1 MAFLDFFRSSS
12 ASAVA
17 TPVEKPD
24 VSLATRGPRVTFGEI
39 ATDATAE
46 NMMGFLQALPD
57 PDPVLRK
64 AGLDLEAYRELLV
77 DEHLRGVVDTRKDQ
91 VREMEW
97 QITPGSDPMHAEIV
111 DRMLRGLEVSNS
123 DGDSASLGIY
133 QVITE
138 ILDAPL
144 FGRQPM
150 ELMWEPRNVDG
161 TDYIW
166 LTNIVGKPAEWFTIG
181 ADRRWRY
188 LDRTR
193 SFDGLGL
200 LMPPRKLIMAT
211 HGATY
216 KNPHGV
222 AILSSVYWPVTFSK
236 ANVKFW
242 VTFIEKYGMPWVH
255 AQHEDDSGSEK
266 ANALLDM
273 IQNMRQDG
281 AFVTP
286 IGSEVAIVPNGQKSS
301 ADIFEGFVAFC
312 ESRISKA
319 ILGHG
324 AAADSTPGKL
334 GNEEGAM
341 SAKWGR
347 AASDKRLVEAV
358 MNKAIRWI
366 WELNWNVGE
375 PPVFTFYE
383 EEDVDQATASRDQAL
398 YSIGWRPTL
407 DYIQKTYGMSEEDFT
422 LLVSSS
428 IAQDTVGGLTLQA
441 QVVKDYE
448 ARLYTREGALGVLVR
463 ALKVALVD
471 AEAMLVKELPPLPT
485 TPPPTGNGGAA
496 FAEGDDPP
504 SSPDPTQSVIDAA
517 AEKGAANDGVSDEL
531 TKEVRRLID
540 EEEDYPGAIAAIQA
554 AFPKMNDDELADDLV
569 RRLFGADLSGRL
581 AVESEGD
588 EGDDG

>member
-1 MAFLDFFRSSS
+1 MAILDFFRSPS
-12 ASAVA
+12 AVAVA

-24 VSLATRGPRVTFGEI
+24 VTLATRGPRVTFGEI
-39 ATDATAE
+39 ATEATAE
-46 NMMGFLQALPD
+46 NMMSFLSALPD

-64 AGLDLEAYRELLV
+64 AGLDLEAYRELMV

-91 VREMEW
+91 VRELEW
-97 QITPGSDPMHAEIV
+97 QITPGTDPMHAEVIE
-111 DRMLRGLEVSNS
+111 RMLRGLEVSDS

-144 FGRQPM
+144 FGRQPL
-150 ELMWEPRNVDG
+150 ELMWEERNVDG
-161 TDYIW
+161 RDYIW
-166 LTNIVGKPAEWFTIG
+166 LTNIVGKPAEWFRIG
-181 ADRRWRY
+181 TDRRWRY
-188 LDRTR
+188 YDRTR

-222 AILSSVYWPVTFSK
+222 AILGSCYWPVTFSK

-266 ANALLDM
+266 ANDLLAM

-286 IGSEVAIVPNGQKSS
+286 LGSEVQIVPNGQKSS
-301 ADIFEGFVAFC
+301 ADIFESFVAFC
-312 ESRISKA
+312 EARISKA

-347 AASDKRLVEAV
+347 AASDRRLVEAV

-366 WELNWNVGE
+366 WELNWATGE
-375 PPVFTFYE
+375 PPTFTFYE
-383 EEDVDQATASRDQAL
+383 EEDVDQATAARDQAL

-407 DYIQKTYGMSEEDFT
+407 EYVQKTYGFEEADFSMLGGST
-422 LLVSSS
+422 
-428 IAQDTVGGLTLQA
+428 IAFDTVGGIQA
-441 QVVKDYE
+441 IAKLAMDYE
-448 ARLYTREGALGVLVR
+448 ARLISRQAALTVAVNVY
-463 ALKVALVD
+463 KVPEDVAQSMF
-471 AEAMLVKELPPLPT
+471 AEVLPPAPVA
-485 TPPPTGNGGAA
+485 PPPGAA
-496 FAEGDDPP
+496 FAEASAEGDTPP
-504 SSPDPTQSVIDAA
+504 ASPDPSQTVIDTQVAKAA
-517 AEKGAANDGVSDEL
+517 GDTKPMDALTAEV
-531 TKEVRRLID
+531 VRLID
-540 EEEDYPGAIAAIQA
+540 EANDWAGAIAAVEK
-554 AFPKMNDDELADDLV
+554 AFPNMNSDELEEEVV
-569 RRLFGADLSGRL
+569 RRLFGAETTGRL
-581 AVESEGD
+581 SVEG
-588 EGDDG
+588 GDDDA